1 MAPMLINGVASDQ
14 VSLDDRGLLYG
25 DGVFRTMRLQ
35 EGQVQHWPRHYRKLH
50 QDCDVLDIACPQ
62 AVLLQDELQHLS
74 RHQPDGIAKIIIT
87 RGVQQNRGYTPSPN
101 PVPTRILI
109 LFPAPDIPSHFATQG
124 IRLRLCDLRLSQQP
138 RLAGIK
144 HLNRLENVLAAAEWN
159 DPQIAEGLL
168 LDTAGNV
175 IGGTRSNL
183 FIVRGRE
190 LHTADLARCG
200 VAGMQRERII
210 EWAGKQD
217 MRCHIGHYQLADVL
231 QADELFL
238 VNSVIGLWPVREL
251 QNRIWNQHPISLQ
264 VQNWLNG

>member
-1 MAPMLINGVASDQ
+1 MLINGVASDQ
-14 VSLDDRGLLYG
+14 VSIDDRGLLYG

-35 EGQVQHWPRHYRKLH
+35 DGQVQHWPRHYHKLQ
-50 QDCDVLDIACPQ
+50 QDCAALDIACPQ

-87 RGVQQNRGYTPSPN
+87 RGVQQKRGYAPAAN

-109 LFPAPDIPSHFATQG
+109 LFPAPDTPSHFDTQG
-124 IRLRLCDLRLSQQP
+124 IRLRLCDLRLSHQP

-168 LDTAGNV
+168 LDTVGNI

-183 FIVRGRE
+183 FIVRSGE
-190 LHTADLARCG
+190 LHTAELSLCG
-200 VAGMQRERII
+200 VAGMQRERVI
-210 EWAGKQD
+210 EWATQHKVPC
-217 MRCHIGHYQLADVL
+217 RIGHYKLADVL
-231 QADELFL
+231 GADELFL

-251 QNRIWNQHPISLQ
+251 QNRTWNQHPISLQ